1 MSTKK
6 AGTNH
11 GAYEWHIHAVPTPD
25 EIDAG
30 IANLIATW
38 AAKHARD
45 TEVLNASWFAVAIDP
60 RAKMRTDGMGHTPV
74 EACAMAWMSLWL
86 RPADEL
92 LPGEE
97 DDFSE
102 VPRVVPEGW
111 TFRVY
116 PPGQLGRD
124 KAG

>member
-6 AGTNH
+6 AGTR
-11 GAYEWHIHAVPTPD
+11 AYEWRVHAAPTPD
-25 EIDAG
+25 EIDAV
-30 IANLIATW
+30 ITDCIATR
-38 AAKHARD
+38 AADAARSR
-45 TEVLNASWFAVAIDP
+45 EVWFAVAIDP
-60 RAKMRTDGMGHTPV
+60 RTGRREQGQGLTPAK
-74 EACAMAWMSLWL
+74 ACVNAWIWHWL
-86 RPADEL
+86 RDEL

>member
-11 GAYEWHIHAVPTPD
+11 RAYESHIHAVPTPD
-25 EIDAG
+25 EIDAV
-30 IANLIATW
+30 IADLIATW
-38 AAKHARD
+38 AAEAARSF
-45 TEVLNASWFAVAIDP
+45 ERLNASWSAVAIDP
-60 RAKMRTDGMGHTPV
+60 RTGRRGDGEGLTPAK
-74 EACAMAWMSLWL
+74 ACVKAWISLWL

-116 PPGQLGRD
+116 PPGQIGRD

>member
-11 GAYEWHIHAVPTPD
+11 RAYEWHLHAVPTSD
-25 EIDAG
+25 EIDAV
-30 IANLIATW
+30 ITDCIATR
-38 AAKHARD
+38 AADAARSR
-45 TEVLNASWFAVAIDP
+45 EVWFAVAIDL
-60 RAKMRTDGMGHTPV
+60 RTGRQTDGEGLTPAK
-74 EACAMAWMSLWL
+74 ACVNAWIWHWL
-86 RPADEL
+86 RDEL

-102 VPRVVPEGW
+102 VPRVVPGGW